1 MQLLVAV
8 VQSVDADPLIQGLMA
23 QGIRATRIDSVG
35 SFLAQGNVTVLMG
48 VEETQVKQALEVLAA
63 TCRTR
68 RSYVSTMTP
77 GLPDAPHISSGVLV
91 PLEVEVGGAV
101 VFSLP
106 VELFLNLSQTLP
118 ATSANTTDTR
128 PSTAVDAATSGQGAS
143 HMKLVVAILQDD
155 DADRTSDALLGAG
168 YRLTRLKTTGGFFRR
183 GNATLLIGVEA
194 ERVDAAIETIRANS
208 RPARAD
214 AKPGPT
220 GTQPGVTVFV
230 LDVTQVF
237 NL

>member
-8 VQSVDADPLIQGLMA
+8 VQAVDADPLIQGLMA

-48 VEETQVKQALEVLAA
+48 VEEAQIKQALDVLAA

-77 GLPDAPHISSGVLV
+77 GLPDAPHISSGVLI

-106 VELFLNLSQTLP
+106 VERFLNLSQALP
-118 ATSANTTDTR
+118 ESSVQTADDDATTR
-128 PSTAVDAATSGQGAS
+128 EGAS
-143 HMKLVVAILQDD
+143 RMKLVVAILQDD

-168 YRLTRLKTTGGFFRR
+168 FRLTRLKTTGGFFRR
-183 GNATLLIGVEA
+183 GNATLLIGVEG

-220 GTQPGVTVFV
+220 GTLPGATVFV

>member
-8 VQSVDADPLIQGLMA
+8 VQSVDADPLIHGLIA

-101 VFSLP
+101 VFNLP
-106 VELFLNLSQTLP
+106 VERFLNLSQTLP
-118 ATSANTTDTR
+118 VFSAPTPGDEATT
-128 PSTAVDAATSGQGAS
+128 GQGAS
-143 HMKLVVAILQDD
+143 RMKLVVAILQDD

-183 GNATLLIGVEA
+183 GNATLLIGVET
-194 ERVDAAIETIRANS
+194 ERVDAALETIRANC

-220 GTQPGVTVFV
+220 GTQPGATVFV